1 MKFDKPSPFEGMSA
15 PSFGAL
21 AAMAFCI
28 VLEGTMLTMF
38 YAVYTETIGLMSNT
52 YLSELAVIGDAFS
65 YLDPDAN
72 ASHIISFLLATF
84 SVGTPIFIWS
94 EIFRQNI
101 LDDPQ
106 EWFSHPQNQIIAS
119 LAGAILLLV
128 IGLEVVNL
136 YTLVARETMPSGF
149 ITQTNDS
156 GLMAYLAQN
165 KGMAIGISAVI
176 AVINIVLALFTTR
189 AIRSLKSTEE

>member
-21 AAMAFCI
+21 AAMVFCI
-28 VLEGTMLTMF
+28 ILEGTMFTMF
-38 YAVYTETIGLMSNT
+38 YAVYTETIGLMSDT
-52 YLSELAVIGDAFS
+52 YLSELAVIGDAFA

-101 LDDPQ
+101 LNDPQ
-106 EWFSHPQNQIIAS
+106 EWFSHPSNQIVAS
-119 LAGAILLLV
+119 LAGLILLLV

-136 YTLVARETMPSGF
+136 YTLVARETMPSGY
-149 ITQTNDS
+149 IVQTDDS